1 MVLLY
6 NFFIQ
11 LFRLGISIASFFNS
25 KAGLWLH
32 GRANWR
38 IKLKTDFSQNT
49 AKVVWVH
56 CASLGEFEQG
66 RPIIEKLKKDYPKY
80 KILLTFFSP
89 SGYEIR
95 KNYKNADWVYY
106 LPLDTA
112 QNAAYFIE
120 TCKPSLCIII
130 KYEYWYHFLHQLN
143 KKQIPVFLVS
153 AIFRKNAIFFK
164 WYGGLHRKMLR
175 FFSYLFVQNE
185 ESSHLLKDIVEEQ
198 KIIVAG
204 DTRFDTVA
212 GNALNFQPIEIIE
225 QFKNNASKTIVAG
238 STWPDD
244 EIILSSFSLK
254 NPAYK
259 IIIAPHEIGNEHI
272 LQLQK
277 LFKNAILYTDFF
289 KNYSNQNI
297 LIINT
302 IGILSKIYKYADIC
316 YIGGGFNKSGIHNT
330 LEAAV
335 FDKPIITGS
344 NIYKFNEAKEMNL
357 QGGLIT
363 IDSEVTFS
371 NAIIKLENEYP
382 NNKISNLQ
390 YVQNKMGATE
400 MVFKYFNI
408 IFQ

>member
-130 KYEYWYHFLHQLN
+130 KYEYWYHFLHQLH
-143 KKQIPVFLVS
+143 KKQIPIFLVS
-153 AIFRKNAIFFK
+153 AIFRNNAIFFK

-185 ESSHLLKDIVEEQ
+185 ESSHLLC
-198 KIIVAG
+198 
-204 DTRFDTVA
+204 
-212 GNALNFQPIEIIE
+212 L
-225 QFKNNASKTIVAG
+225 
-238 STWPDD
+238 W
-244 EIILSSFSLK
+244 SLVF
-254 NPAYK
+254 
-259 IIIAPHEIGNEHI
+259 
-272 LQLQK
+272 LL
-277 LFKNAILYTDFF
+277 LFFETKNA
-289 KNYSNQNI
+289 
-297 LIINT
+297 
-302 IGILSKIYKYADIC
+302 
-316 YIGGGFNKSGIHNT
+316 
-330 LEAAV
+330 
-335 FDKPIITGS
+335 
-344 NIYKFNEAKEMNL
+344 
-357 QGGLIT
+357 
-363 IDSEVTFS
+363 
-371 NAIIKLENEYP
+371 
-382 NNKISNLQ
+382 
-390 YVQNKMGATE
+390 
-400 MVFKYFNI
+400 
-408 IFQ
+408 